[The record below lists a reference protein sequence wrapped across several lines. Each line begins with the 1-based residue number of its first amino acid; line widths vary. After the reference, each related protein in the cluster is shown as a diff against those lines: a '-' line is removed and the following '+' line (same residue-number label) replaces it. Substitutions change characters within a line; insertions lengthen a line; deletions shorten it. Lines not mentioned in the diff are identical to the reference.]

1 MGHSG
6 RAKAPIRSAGTN
18 LRGEG
23 VPGRLDV
30 RLLGPVAVYRDGDLL
45 ALRGG
50 KGRALLALLA
60 LRAGQVVSADSL
72 VEALWGEIPPPT
84 ARTGLQV
91 QISKLRKLL
100 SAADGG
106 LETRSPGYVLAVDPE
121 QIDVFRFDGAV
132 AEAREASAGGDA
144 ARARNLLERALA
156 EWRGEPLDGIDAPG
170 LDEAVITDLI
180 SRRTA
185 ARVAM
190 VEAELALGE
199 HREAVPTLERLMGDE
214 PLDERIHAL
223 AATAL
228 YRSGRQ
234 ADALELLARLRRVLS
249 EELGIEPGPAIV
261 DLEARILRHDADL
274 ELPSQGDDEAEPALV
289 REGRKTI
296 TALACRLDAA
306 SAAGGTLDPEA
317 RGSVTAGITELVHGV
332 FAAHGAVSF
341 DVPGEL
347 LGAVFGVPQ
356 VHEDDVERAIQVA
369 TQLLEL
375 GTADGDDTSQVR
387 LEMRVGIATGEV
399 LVEEAGA
406 TERLLSA
413 GPVEE
418 AAQLVRSARAG
429 EILITEAAAKRSSTI
444 AGSPPSE
451 LLVLSEGA
459 MPTLTRR
466 LTAVPDVAPPRHRA
480 PLVGRQEELAVLT
493 NALDRVRSERSCS
506 LITVL
511 GPAGVGKSRLVAAFV
526 DGLDDVRILRGRC
539 LSYGRDMSLW
549 PIIEML
555 SGAAGVAF
563 DHPSQQV
570 RRKIAKLLEG
580 LDDADFV
587 ERQLT
592 GLLGLTDPASPADEL
607 FWAIRRFLEALGREQ
622 PVIAIVEDA
631 HWADTA
637 LLDLLEHVATWT
649 RGTPLLLVIV
659 GRPEL
664 LEGRSG
670 WGSGRF
676 DATTLPLKPLS
687 EEQGGELLQHLS
699 GDVGF
704 APAARARILGAA
716 EGNPLF
722 LEEVLAMVTDPGVN
736 RDDAAPLDL
745 VDVPIPPTV
754 QAILEARL
762 DRLPPDLRRTL
773 ERAAVVGKEFSDED
787 LRSITPEEEQESLS
801 GALDELVTR
810 DLIALEQVSSR
821 GRTYAFRHILI
832 RDVAE
837 AGASKRVRA
846 LDHELIGREFERRAG
861 ERLAEVHEIVGYH
874 LETAYRYRAELG
886 LSSQDLST
894 LAESAAAHLFA
905 AGVRAYA
912 RADAAA
918 MSLFGRALDL
928 TPDGSPDAPERW
940 RFRGLALLDGG
951 RAGDAEEAFASG
963 LAVAEAIGDERGA
976 WRIRV
981 EEADLWNHA
990 RPESFGGAQ
999 LEAVARTAIAALE
1012 ADGDIAGLARAER
1025 LLGDALMLG
1034 GRQEEA
1040 ATAFEAARGHAL
1052 EMGDEREAEE
1062 SLSSGS
1068 VIGQVPVERCIE
1080 VLGGA
1085 LEGHPRPNPNL
1096 LAALGLALAMAGD
1109 FAGAREANEQ
1119 GLTIAMQ
1126 LGAEWRALSVRMY
1139 FAVSLLVEGDA
1150 EAAEE
1155 MVRPAV
1161 EGLQRMGD
1169 HALLASAGHLLAEAL
1184 WRLGRADDAMLAT
1197 VLAEGVTGED
1207 DLAAEMGWRGVR
1219 GKILADRGEMR
1230 EAEALAR
1237 QAAEL
1242 GANSEFLL
1250 FAGWAYEDLAYVLAT
1265 EGNRDEARET
1275 RDLARAVYQ
1284 RKGSTASLAR
1294 LERTAPIVG

>member
-1 MGHSG
+1 M
-6 RAKAPIRSAGTN
+6 
-18 LRGEG
+18 
-23 VPGRLDV
+23 PGRLDV
-30 RLLGPVAVYRDGDLL
+30 RLLGPVAVYRDGDPL

-50 KGRALLALLA
+50 KGRAVLALLA
-60 LRAGQVVSADSL
+60 LQAGRVVSADSL
-72 VEALWGEIPPPT
+72 VEALWGEIPTPT
-84 ARTGLQV
+84 ARTGLQM

-100 SAADGG
+100 AAADSP
-106 LETRSPGYVLAVDPE
+106 LETRSPGYLLAVDPE
-121 QIDVFRFDGAV
+121 QIDVFRFDSAV
-132 AEAREASAGGDA
+132 AEAREASASGDA
-144 ARARNLLERALA
+144 ARARNLLDRALA

-185 ARVAM
+185 ARVTK
-190 VEAELALGE
+190 VEAELTLGE
-199 HREAVPTLERLMGDE
+199 HREAVLTLERLMADE

-234 ADALELLARLRRVLS
+234 ADALEVLARLRRLLT

-261 DLEARILRHDADL
+261 DLEEKILRHDAEL
-274 ELPSQGDDEAEPALV
+274 ELPTEDEAEPAIAV

-306 SAAGGTLDPEA
+306 NAAGGTLDPEA
-317 RGSVTAGITELVHGV
+317 RGSVTAGIAELVRGV
-332 FAAHGAVSF
+332 FDAHGAVSF

-356 VHEDDVERAIQVA
+356 VHEDDVERAVQVA
-369 TQLLEL
+369 IQLLEL
-375 GTADGDDTSQVR
+375 GTDDGDDGSPVR

-444 AGSPPSE
+444 AGSQPSE

-466 LTAVPDVAPPRHRA
+466 LTAVPDAGPPRHRA
-480 PLVGRQEELAVLT
+480 PLVGRQEELTVLT
-493 NALDRVRSERSCS
+493 NALERVQSERSCS
-506 LITVL
+506 LVTVL
-511 GPAGVGKSRLVAAFV
+511 GPAGVGKSRLLAGFV
-526 DGLDDVRILRGRC
+526 DGLDDVRVLRGRC

-555 SGAAGVAF
+555 SGAAGVAI

-570 RRKIAKLLEG
+570 RKKIAKLLDG

-592 GLLGLTDPASPADEL
+592 GLLGLTDAASPADEL

-622 PVIAIVEDA
+622 PVVAIVEDA

-649 RGTPLLLVIV
+649 RGTPLLLIIV

-664 LEGRSG
+664 LEGRSN

-676 DATTLPLKPLS
+676 DATTLSLQPLT
-687 EEQGGELLQHLS
+687 EEQGGELLRHLS

-722 LEEVLAMVTDPGVN
+722 LEELLAMVTDPGAIGDEAQE
-736 RDDAAPLDL
+736 RTLDL

-773 ERAAVVGKEFSDED
+773 ERAAVVGKEFTDED
-787 LRSITPEEEQESLS
+787 LRSITPDEEHRSLS
-801 GALDELVTR
+801 GALDQLVTR

-837 AGASKRVRA
+837 AGAAKRVRA

-886 LSSQDLST
+886 LSLQELST
-894 LAESAAAHLFA
+894 LADSAADHLFA
-905 AGVRAYA
+905 AGVRAFA
-912 RADAAA
+912 RGDAAA
-918 MSLFGRALDL
+918 MSLFGRALEL
-928 TPDGSPDAPERW
+928 TPVGSPHAPERW
-940 RFRGLALLDGG
+940 RFRGLALFDSG
-951 RAGDAEEAFASG
+951 RVGDAEEAFASG
-963 LAVAEAIGDERGA
+963 LVAADGIGDKRGA

-981 EEADLWNHA
+981 EQADVWNHA
-990 RPESFGGAQ
+990 RPESFGGSQ
-999 LEAVARTAIAALE
+999 LEAVARTAISALE

-1040 ATAFEAARGHAL
+1040 ATAFESARGHAL
-1052 EMGDEREAEE
+1052 EVGDEREAEE
-1062 SLSSGS
+1062 SLSSGA

-1080 VLGGA
+1080 ILGGA

-1109 FAGAREANEQ
+1109 FTGARKANEQ
-1119 GLTIAMQ
+1119 GLSIAME

-1139 FAVSLLVEGDA
+1139 YAVALLVEGDA
-1150 EAAEE
+1150 EAAEA

-1169 HALLASAGHLLAEAL
+1169 YALLASAGHLLAEAL
-1184 WRLGRADDAMLAT
+1184 WRSGRADEAMLAT

-1219 GKILADRGEMR
+1219 SKILADRGEMR

-1265 EGNRDEARET
+1265 EGKRDEALET

-1284 RKGSTASLAR
+1284 KKGSTASLAR
-1294 LERTAPIVG
+1294 LEHTSPVVRSD

>member
-1 MGHSG
+1 M
-6 RAKAPIRSAGTN
+6 
-18 LRGEG
+18 
-23 VPGRLDV
+23 PGRLDV

-50 KGRALLALLA
+50 KGKALLALLA
-60 LRAGQVVSADSL
+60 LRAGEVVSADSL

-84 ARTGLQV
+84 ARTGLQM

-121 QIDVFRFDGAV
+121 QIDVLRFDDAV

-144 ARARNLLERALA
+144 ARARSLLERALA

-170 LDEAVITDLI
+170 LDEAVFTDLI

-190 VEAELALGE
+190 VEAELTLGE

-234 ADALELLARLRRVLS
+234 ADALEVLARLRRILS

-261 DLEARILRHDADL
+261 DLEERIFRHDADL
-274 ELPSQGDDEAEPALV
+274 ELPVDDAAEPALAM

-306 SAAGGTLDPEA
+306 KTDGGALDPEA

-356 VHEDDVERAIQVA
+356 VHEDDVERAIEVA
-369 TQLLEL
+369 IQLLEL
-375 GTADGDDTSQVR
+375 GTDGDDTSQVR
-387 LEMRVGIATGEV
+387 LDMRVGIATGEV

-413 GPVEE
+413 GPVEQ

-429 EILITEAAAKRSSTI
+429 EILITDAAAKRSSTI
-444 AGSPPSE
+444 AGSQPTE

-466 LTAVPDVAPPRHRA
+466 LTAVPDVGPPRHRA

-493 NALDRVRSERSCS
+493 NALERVRSDRSCS
-506 LITVL
+506 LVTLL
-511 GPAGVGKSRLVAAFV
+511 GPAGVGKSRLLTAFT
-526 DGLDDVRILRGRC
+526 DGLEDVRILRGRC

-592 GLLGLTDPASPADEL
+592 GLMGLTDPASADEL
-607 FWAIRRFLEALGREQ
+607 FWAIRRFFEALGRDR

-649 RGTPLLLVIV
+649 RGTRLLLIIV

-664 LEGRSG
+664 LEDRSG

-676 DATTLPLKPLS
+676 DSATLSLQPLTQ
-687 EEQGGELLQHLS
+687 EQGSELLRHLS

-722 LEEVLAMVTDPGVN
+722 LEEVLAMVTDPGVIG
-736 RDDAAPLDL
+736 DEAATLDL
-745 VDVPIPPTV
+745 IDVPIPPTV

-787 LRSITPEEEQESLS
+787 LRSITPEEEQETLA
-801 GALDELVTR
+801 GALDRLVTR

-886 LSSQDLST
+886 LPLEDLET

-905 AGVRAYA
+905 AGVRAFA

-918 MSLFGRALDL
+918 VSLFGRALDL
-928 TPDGSPDAPERW
+928 TPVGSPHSPERW

-951 RAGDAEEAFASG
+951 RVSDAEEAFASG
-963 LAVAEAIGDERGA
+963 LAAAEAIEDERGV

-981 EEADLWNHA
+981 EQADLWNHA

-999 LEAVARTAIAALE
+999 LETVARTAIAALRTE
-1012 ADGDIAGLARAER
+1012 SDTAGLARAER

-1040 ATAFEAARGHAL
+1040 ATAFESARAHAL
-1052 EMGDEREAEE
+1052 EVGDEREAEE
-1062 SLSSGS
+1062 SLSSGA

-1080 VLGGA
+1080 FLGGA

-1109 FAGAREANEQ
+1109 FAGSRQANEQ
-1119 GLTIAMQ
+1119 GLAIAME

-1139 FAVSLLVEGDA
+1139 FAVALLVEGDA

-1184 WRLGRADDAMLAT
+1184 WRSGRADEAMLAT

-1219 GKILADRGEMR
+1219 AKVLADRGEMR
-1230 EAEALAR
+1230 EAETLAR

-1265 EGNRDEARET
+1265 EGKRDEALET
-1275 RDLARAVYQ
+1275 RNLARALYQ
-1284 RKGSTASLAR
+1284 KKGSTASLAR
-1294 LERTAPIVG
+1294 LDLTSPVVRTD

>member
-1 MGHSG
+1 
-6 RAKAPIRSAGTN
+6 
-18 LRGEG
+18 
-23 VPGRLDV
+23 V

-45 ALRGG
+45 GLRGG
-50 KGRALLALLA
+50 KGRAVLALLA
-60 LRAGQVVSADSL
+60 LRAGKVVSADSL
-72 VEALWGEIPPPT
+72 VEALWGDLPPPT
-84 ARTGLQV
+84 ARTGLQM
-91 QISKLRKLL
+91 QISKLRKVL
-100 SAADGG
+100 SDANGR
-106 LETRSPGYVLAVDPE
+106 LETRSPGYLLAVDPE
-121 QIDVFRFDGAV
+121 QIDVFRFDDLV
-132 AEAREASAGGDA
+132 AEAREASGGGDA
-144 ARARNLLERALA
+144 ARARTVLERALA

-185 ARVAM
+185 ATVAM

-199 HREAVPTLERLMGDE
+199 HREAVPTLERLMGEE

-234 ADALELLARLRRVLS
+234 ADALDVLARLRRVLS
-249 EELGIEPGPAIV
+249 EELGIEPGPAVV

-274 ELPSQGDDEAEPALV
+274 DLPTTGTVDVSEPASTV
-289 REGRKTI
+289 REGRKTV
-296 TALACRLDAA
+296 TAVACRLDAV
-306 SAAGGTLDPEA
+306 GGGGGPLDPEA
-317 RGSVTAGITELVHGV
+317 RGSVTAGVMDLVRGV
-332 FAAHGAVSF
+332 FDAHGAVTL

-356 VHEDDVERAIQVA
+356 VYEDDVERAIRVA
-369 TQLLEL
+369 IQLLEL
-375 GTADGDDTSQVR
+375 GTTDGDDRSGVR

-418 AAQLVRSARAG
+418 AAQLVRAARAG
-429 EILITEAAAKRSSTI
+429 EILISDAAAKRSSTL
-444 AGSPPSE
+444 AGSQPSE

-459 MPTLTRR
+459 LPTLTRR
-466 LTAVPDVAPPRHRA
+466 LTAAPDLAPPRHRA
-480 PLVGRQEELAVLT
+480 PLIGRSEELAVLT
-493 NALDRVRSERSCS
+493 NVFDRVRSERSCS
-506 LITVL
+506 LVTLL
-511 GPAGVGKSRLVAAFV
+511 GPAGVGKSRLVAAFL
-526 DGLDDVRILRGRC
+526 DGLEDVRILRGRC

-555 SGAAGVAF
+555 SAAAGVAF

-570 RRKIAKLLEG
+570 HKKIAKLLEG

-592 GLLGLTDPASPADEL
+592 GLLGLTDPPSPADEL
-607 FWAIRRFLEALGREQ
+607 FWAIRRSFEALGREQ

-631 HWADTA
+631 HWADAA
-637 LLDLLEHVATWT
+637 LLDLVEHVATWI
-649 RGTPLLLVIV
+649 RGTPLVFIVV
-659 GRPEL
+659 GRPDL
-664 LEGRSG
+664 VEGRSG
-670 WGSGRF
+670 WGGGRF
-676 DATTLPLKPLS
+676 DATTLALQPLT
-687 EEQGGELLQHLS
+687 EEQGGELLHHLS

-704 APAARARILGAA
+704 APATRARILAAA

-722 LEEVLAMVTDPGVN
+722 LEEVLAMVTDQGVIGN
-736 RDDAAPLDL
+736 GAAERAPVDL

-762 DRLPPDLRRTL
+762 DRLPPELRRTL
-773 ERAAVVGKEFSDED
+773 ERAAVIGKDFTDED
-787 LRSITPEEEQESLS
+787 LRSITPEEEQASLP
-801 GALDELVTR
+801 GVLDQLVIR

-837 AGASKRVRA
+837 AGAAKRVRA
-846 LDHELIGREFERRAG
+846 LDHELFGRDLERRAG

-886 LSSQDLST
+886 LSSEDLST
-894 LAESAAAHLFA
+894 LAEGAAAHLFA
-905 AGVRAYA
+905 AGVRAHA

-918 MSLFGRALDL
+918 LSLFGRALDL
-928 TPDGSPDAPERW
+928 TPEGSPHAPERW
-940 RFRGLALLDGG
+940 RFRGLALLDG
-951 RAGDAEEAFASG
+951 AGVGEAEDAFASG
-963 LAVAEAIGDERGA
+963 LAAAEAIGDERGA

-981 EEADLWNHA
+981 EQADLWNHA
-990 RPESFGGAQ
+990 RPESFGRGQ
-999 LEAVARTAIAALE
+999 LEAVARTAIAALG

-1025 LLGDALMLG
+1025 LLGDALMLS

-1040 ATAFEAARGHAL
+1040 AAAFATAREHAL
-1052 EMGDEREAEE
+1052 EVGDEREAEE
-1062 SLSSGS
+1062 SLPSGA

-1080 VLGGA
+1080 ILGGA
-1085 LEGHPRPNPNL
+1085 LEGHPRPNPNH
-1096 LAALGLALAMAGD
+1096 LATLGLALAMGGDVAGSRT
-1109 FAGAREANEQ
+1109 ALTQ
-1119 GLTIAMQ
+1119 GLSIAME

-1139 FAVSLLVEGDA
+1139 FAVALLVEGDA

-1184 WRLGRADDAMLAT
+1184 WRTGRADDAMLAT
-1197 VLAEGVTGED
+1197 VLSEGVTGED
-1207 DLAAEMGWRGVR
+1207 DLAAGMGWRGVR
-1219 GKILADRGEMR
+1219 SKILADRGEMR

-1250 FAGWAYEDLAYVLAT
+1250 FAGWAYEDLAYVLAA
-1265 EGNRDEARET
+1265 EGKRDAALEAR
-1275 RDLARAVYQ
+1275 DSARAAYR

-1294 LERTAPIVG
+1294 LEHTANAVR

>member
-1 MGHSG
+1 
-6 RAKAPIRSAGTN
+6 
-18 LRGEG
+18 

-30 RLLGPVAVYRDGDLL
+30 RLLGPVAVYRDGDELP
-45 ALRGG
+45 LRGG
-50 KGRALLALLA
+50 KGRAALALLA

-72 VEALWGEIPPPT
+72 VEALWGELPTAT

-100 SAADGG
+100 AAADGG

-121 QIDVFRFDGAV
+121 QIDVFRFDDCV
-132 AEAREASAGGDA
+132 AEARKASASGDA
-144 ARARNLLERALA
+144 TRARDHLEHALA
-156 EWRGEPLDGIDAPG
+156 EWRGVPLDGIDAPG
-170 LDEAVITDLI
+170 LDEALITDLI

-185 ARVAM
+185 ARVAL
-190 VEAELALGE
+190 VEAELTLGE
-199 HREAVPTLERLMGDE
+199 HREAVPTLERLMAEE

-234 ADALELLARLRRVLS
+234 ADALEVLAHLRRALS
-249 EELGIEPGPAIV
+249 EDLGIEPGPAVV
-261 DLEARILRHDADL
+261 DLEAKILRHDADL
-274 ELPSQGDDEAEPALV
+274 ELQPTGEDDAAAIAV

-296 TALACRLDAA
+296 IALACRLDAA
-306 SAAGGTLDPEA
+306 DRNGGPLDPEA
-317 RGSVTAGITELVHGV
+317 RGSVTAGIMDLVRGV
-332 FAAHGAVSF
+332 YDAHGAVSF

-347 LGAVFGVPQ
+347 LCAVFGVPR

-369 TQLLEL
+369 IQLLDL
-375 GTADGDDTSQVR
+375 GTADDDRSPVQ
-387 LEMRVGIATGEV
+387 LEMRVGISTGEV
-399 LVEEAGA
+399 LIEDAGA

-429 EILITEAAAKRSSTI
+429 EILITEAAAKRSFTI
-444 AGSPPSE
+444 AGSQPSE

-459 MPTLTRR
+459 KPTMTRR
-466 LTAVPDVAPPRHRA
+466 LTAIPDVAPARHRA

-493 NALDRVRSERSCS
+493 NALQRARSDRSCT
-506 LITVL
+506 LVTVL
-511 GPAGVGKSRLVAAFV
+511 GPAGVGKSRLLASFV
-526 DGLDDVRILRGRC
+526 DGLNDVRILRGRC

-549 PIIEML
+549 PVIEML
-555 SGAAGVAF
+555 TGAAGVAF

-570 RRKIAKLLEG
+570 RKKIAKLIDG

-592 GLLGLTDPASPADEL
+592 GLLGLTNPASPADEL
-607 FWAIRRFLEALGREQ
+607 FWAIRRFLEALGRTQ

-637 LLDLLEHVATWT
+637 LLDLVEHVATWT
-649 RGTPLLLVIV
+649 RGTPLLLVV
-659 GRPEL
+659 AARPEL
-664 LEGRSG
+664 LESRPG

-676 DATTLPLKPLS
+676 DATTMSLQPLT
-687 EEQGGELLQHLS
+687 EDQGGELLQYLS
-699 GDVGF
+699 ADVEIT
-704 APAARARILGAA
+704 PPARARILQAA

-722 LEEVLAMVTDPGVN
+722 LEAVLAMVTDLGVTA
-736 RDDAAPLDL
+736 DDADGPDF

-773 ERAAVVGKEFSDED
+773 ERAAVVGKEFTDED
-787 LRSITPEEEQESLS
+787 LRSITQDEEHGSLA
-801 GALDELVTR
+801 GALDQLVTR
-810 DLIALEQVSSR
+810 DLIVLEQVSAR

-846 LDHELIGREFERRAG
+846 LDHELIGRAFERRAG
-861 ERLAEVHEIVGYH
+861 ERLAEIHEIVGYH
-874 LETAYRYRAELG
+874 LETAYRHRVELG
-886 LSSQDLST
+886 LSREGLPA
-894 LAESAAAHLFA
+894 LAGSAAMHLFA
-905 AGVRAYA
+905 AGVRAYV

-918 MSLFGRALDL
+918 MSLFGRALEL
-928 TPDGSPDAPERW
+928 TVYGSPDAPERW
-940 RFRGLALLDGG
+940 RFYGLALFDGG
-951 RAGDAEEAFASG
+951 RAVDAEDAFASG
-963 LAVAEAIGDERGA
+963 LAAAAAIGDQRGA

-981 EEADLWNHA
+981 EQADLWNHV

-999 LEAVARTAIAALE
+999 LEAVARTAIDALE
-1012 ADGDIAGLARAER
+1012 TVGDVAGLARAER

-1040 ATAFEAARGHAL
+1040 ATAFAAARGHAL
-1052 EMGDEREAEE
+1052 EVGDEREAEE
-1062 SLSSGS
+1062 SLSSGA
-1068 VIGQVPVERCIE
+1068 VIGQVPVDRCIE
-1080 VLGGA
+1080 MLGGA
-1085 LEGHPRPNPNL
+1085 LDGQPRPNPNL
-1096 LAALGLALAMAGD
+1096 LSALGLALAMTGD
-1109 FAGAREANEQ
+1109 FAGAREANER
-1119 GLTIAMQ
+1119 GLSIAME
-1126 LGAEWRALSVRMY
+1126 LGSEWRALSVRMY
-1139 FAVSLLVEGDA
+1139 SAVSLLVEGDA
-1150 EAAEE
+1150 EAAEA

-1169 HALLASAGHLLAEAL
+1169 HALLASAGHLLAESL
-1184 WRLGRADDAMLAT
+1184 WRSRRADEAMLAT

-1219 GKILADRGEMR
+1219 AKILADRGEMR
-1230 EAEALAR
+1230 DAEALGR
-1237 QAAEL
+1237 EAAEL

-1250 FAGWAYEDLAYVLAT
+1250 FAGWAYEDLAYVLAV
-1265 EGNRDEARET
+1265 EGKGNEARET
-1275 RDLARAVYQ
+1275 RDLARAAYQ
-1284 RKGSTASLAR
+1284 RKGSMASIAR
-1294 LERTAPIVG
+1294 LERATHVA

>member
-1 MGHSG
+1 
-6 RAKAPIRSAGTN
+6 
-18 LRGEG
+18 

-45 ALRGG
+45 ALRGA
-50 KGRALLALLA
+50 KGRALLAILA
-60 LRAGQVVSADSL
+60 LHAGRVVSADSL

-84 ARTGLQV
+84 ARTGLQM

-100 SAADGG
+100 SAADTQ
-106 LETRSPGYVLAVDPE
+106 LETRSPGYLLAVDPE
-121 QIDVFRFDGAV
+121 QIDVFRFDSVV
-132 AEAREASAGGDA
+132 AEAREATAGGDA
-144 ARARNLLERALA
+144 ARARNLLDRALA
-156 EWRGEPLDGIDAPG
+156 EWRGDPLDGIDAPG
-170 LDEAVITDLI
+170 LDEAVITDLA

-185 ARVAM
+185 ARVAK
-190 VEAELALGE
+190 VEAELALDE
-199 HREAVPTLERLMGDE
+199 HREAVPTLERLMGEE
-214 PLDERIHAL
+214 PMDERIHAL

-234 ADALELLARLRRVLS
+234 ADALDVLARLRRVLS
-249 EELGIEPGPAIV
+249 EELGIQPGPAIV
-261 DLEARILRHDADL
+261 DLEARILRQDADL
-274 ELPSQGDDEAEPALV
+274 QPSRNGEGDAAEPMGTV
-289 REGRKTI
+289 REGRKTV

-306 SAAGGTLDPEA
+306 NAVGGPLDPEA
-317 RGSVTAGITELVHGV
+317 RGSVTAGITELVRGV
-332 FAAHGAVSF
+332 FAAHGAVSL

-369 TQLLEL
+369 IQLLEL
-375 GTADGDDTSQVR
+375 GSIDGEDRSQVR

-429 EILITEAAAKRSSTI
+429 EILITDAAAKRSSTI
-444 AGSPPSE
+444 AGSQLSE

-459 MPTLTRR
+459 PPTLTRR
-466 LTAVPDVAPPRHRA
+466 LTAAPGLGPPRHRA

-493 NALDRVRSERSCS
+493 NVFDRVRSERSCS
-506 LITVL
+506 LVTLL
-511 GPAGVGKSRLVAAFV
+511 GPAGVGKSRLVAAFL
-526 DGLDDVRILRGRC
+526 DGLEDVRILRGRC
-539 LSYGRDMSLW
+539 LSFGRDMSLW

-570 RRKIAKLLEG
+570 HKKISKLLEG

-592 GLLGLTDPASPADEL
+592 GLLGLTETASAADEL
-607 FWAIRRFLEALGREQ
+607 FWAIRRFLEALGRDR

-637 LLDLLEHVATWT
+637 LLDLVEHVATWT
-649 RGTPLLLVIV
+649 RGAPLLLIIT

-664 LEGRSG
+664 LESRSG

-676 DATTLPLKPLS
+676 DATTLALQPLS
-687 EEQGGELLQHLS
+687 EEQGGELLRHLS
-699 GDVGF
+699 GDVGI
-704 APAARARILGAA
+704 APATRARILGAA

-722 LEEVLAMVTDPGVN
+722 LEEVLAMVTDPGVIG
-736 RDDAAPLDL
+736 DEAKEQAPLDL
-745 VDVPIPPTV
+745 VNVPIPPTV

-787 LRSITPEEEQESLS
+787 LRSITPDEEQGSLS
-801 GALDELVTR
+801 GALDQLVTR

-837 AGASKRVRA
+837 AGASKRVRS
-846 LDHELIGREFERRAG
+846 LDHELIGRGLERRAG

-886 LSSQDLST
+886 LSLQELST
-894 LAESAAAHLFA
+894 LAESAADHLFA
-905 AGVRAYA
+905 AGVRAHA

-928 TPDGSPDAPERW
+928 TPEGSPHAPERW
-940 RFRGLALLDGG
+940 RLRGLALLDGG
-951 RAGDAEEAFASG
+951 RVGEAEEGFASG
-963 LAVAEAIGDERGA
+963 LAAAEAIGDERGA

-981 EEADLWNHA
+981 EQADLWNHA

-999 LEAVARTAIAALE
+999 LEKVARTAIAALE
-1012 ADGDIAGLARAER
+1012 ADGDVAGLARAER

-1040 ATAFEAARGHAL
+1040 GAAFAAARGHAL
-1052 EMGDEREAEE
+1052 EVGDEREAEE
-1062 SLSSGS
+1062 SLSSGA

-1096 LAALGLALAMAGD
+1096 LAASGLSLAMAGD
-1109 FAGAREANEQ
+1109 FAGARKANEQ
-1119 GLTIAMQ
+1119 GLSIAMD

-1184 WRLGRADDAMLAT
+1184 WRSGRADDAMLAT

-1219 GKILADRGEMR
+1219 AKILADRGEMR

-1237 QAAEL
+1237 KAAEL
-1242 GANSEFLL
+1242 GATSEFLL
-1250 FAGWAYEDLAYVLAT
+1250 FAGWAYEDLAYVLDA
-1265 EGNRDEARET
+1265 EGKRDEALET
-1275 RDLARAVYQ
+1275 RDAARAVYT
-1284 RKGSTASLAR
+1284 RKGSTASIAR
-1294 LERTAPIVG
+1294 LDHAVSSAQ